1 MGWDGLIVYSISND
15 QNITLSVVP
24 SVEDVKNTLF
34 SFINEK
40 SPSPNGTTLSV
51 YKAYWPI
58 VGELRID
65 SFNWSAFEWFEVL
78 LDCNNDFPSSSEH
91 KNELLTYAMV
101 VLETMWMMR
110 NRAIHGRVIPD
121 WKELSDHIGRKADG
135 YWEAG
140 REERCD
146 VFGMWSRKE
155 NVGDS
160 FGAEAEAAKNLLSSW
175 DRIQKIV
182 FEDDALLSF
191 KLSKAA

>member
-1 MGWDGLIVYSISND
+1 MHSTFPMSTRFWFISRCKEGCIFCNYED
-15 QNITLSVVP
+15 ETL
-24 SVEDVKNTLF
+24 DHLLF
-34 SFINEK
+34 KCSLAIMIWFT
-40 SPSPNGTTLSV
+40 S
-51 YKAYWPI
+51 WWQ
-58 VGELRID
+58 LRID

-140 REERCD
+140 R
-146 VFGMWSRKE
+146 
-155 NVGDS
+155 
-160 FGAEAEAAKNLLSSW
+160 
-175 DRIQKIV
+175 
-182 FEDDALLSF
+182 
-191 KLSKAA
+191 